1 MKMED
6 GPFHILMNQSPWPI
20 FLFHLYGGLS

>member
-6 GPFHILMNQSPWPI
+6 GPFHILMNQSPWLI
-20 FLFHLYGGLS
+20 FLFHLYGG